1 MKPMLKTL
9 LPALLL
15 LAGPVATAGTED
27 EVLRWNR
34 VATDEAAAAQTDPIT
49 ESRAFAMLHVA
60 IYDALNSAEPR
71 DTPYL
76 AHRSAAPGASAPAAV
91 AAAAHGVLVQ
101 TLPTLKGAFDRELE
115 RSLQS
120 LPQGKATDDGVALG
134 RAVAKDVLAAR
145 RDDGSARKANAAPGT
160 KAGAYRPTP
169 PDLTPA
175 FMVQWASVKPFAL
188 SSPAQFRPGP
198 PPAVDSERARH
209 DVEVVRAV
217 GAQEG
222 SVRNDE
228 QSEIAHYWYE
238 NSTQGW
244 NRIAREVA
252 TARSLDMHDEARLL
266 ALVHM
271 AMADGYISVFDAKYH
286 YNYWR
291 PVTAIREGGNAAW
304 LSFLG
309 TPPIPDY
316 PSGHT
321 VAGAAVATVLAR
333 FFGTDYVP
341 FKMVS
346 GAPYAGISR
355 AFWSF
360 SEAARENGASR
371 VFAGIHFPSAVDQG
385 YVEGESVGNWV
396 FDHGLRPSN
405 AVAMSSR

>member
-1 MKPMLKTL
+1 MKNLLRSLLMLL
-9 LPALLL
+9 ALLAP
-15 LAGPVATAGTED
+15 LAPAKAED
-27 EVLRWNR
+27 EVLHWNR

-60 IYDALNSAEPR
+60 IYDAVNAAEPR
-71 DTPYL
+71 DTSYL
-76 AHRSAAPGASAPAAV
+76 EHKSAGQGASAPAAV

-101 TLPTLKGAFDRELE
+101 TLPALKAAFDRELE
-115 RSLQS
+115 RSLQA

-145 RDDGSARKANAAPGT
+145 RDDGSARKASAAAGT

-198 PPAVDSERARH
+198 PPAVDSERARR
-209 DVEVVRAV
+209 DVDVVRAV

-252 TARSLDMHDEARLL
+252 ASRALNVHDEARLL
-266 ALVHM
+266 ALVNM

-291 PVTAIREGGNAAW
+291 PVTAIREGGNAEW

-316 PSGHT
+316 PSGHA

-371 VFAGIHFPSAVDQG
+371 VFAGIHFPTAVEQG
-385 YVEGESVGNWV
+385 YAEGESVGNWV
-396 FDHGLRPSN
+396 FEHGLKTSS